1 MINKNK
7 SLLRT
12 FVRVFALILVLS
24 MMLVGCE
31 EEPPKRT
38 FPDYNNSNNSNNSS
52 KDTIKPNNKP
62 SNNNNNNSNSNNNNN
77 TNNNTF
83 DIRGPFFFSAF
94 EISKAQTHSI
104 GKSDNTNQ
112 RRSDLPKSHG

>member
-52 KDTIKPNNKP
+52 KDTIKLVRVRVKEIENSTPDEAKLNDILNNKEK
-62 SNNNNNNSNSNNNNN
+62 
-77 TNNNTF
+77 T
-83 DIRGPFFFSAF
+83 
-94 EISKAQTHSI
+94 K
-104 GKSDNTNQ
+104 
-112 RRSDLPKSHG
+112 